1 MKAPSINLVEWK
13 LPLGFGTA
21 IDNNQN
27 IKISIGSCYLA
38 INNRFYHSYLGT
50 GAPGK

>member
-1 MKAPSINLVEWK
+1 MKAPSTNLVEWK

-27 IKISIGSCYLA
+27 INISIGSCYLA
-38 INNRFYHSYLGT
+38 INSRFFHFYLDT
-50 GAPGK
+50 GASGK